1 MSPSL
6 DTHDADIATQTA
18 SQEMRNTLRW
28 RINASTHPSRLINK
42 IALADLR
49 CVESTR
55 ALAHLIGRAPTVLKV
70 IRAELHKAFEVDPD
84 TLLFTEPKPPLVPEK
99 IQTLTERALLLLVK
113 PAVDFNVNTF
123 TALSVKGEP
132 NRRLLYTPLE
142 VLQRVIEMRL
152 TDRLAHAHETYW
164 NTLTEGSWLTRRER
178 WIELH
183 VGLFAD
189 RAFITRQLD
198 ELSSAA
204 MLMVQAVIDAPTADA
219 RQRAGGPWANV
230 HVSQLMWPGSPAEA
244 IPGALHIY
252 REGESAEAPH
262 VIYLP
267 GVVRNFYEYPSF
279 ADLQCGLLEL
289 DRERFH
295 QLWQCMPL
303 KRRNGLCPPA
313 ALSPATGFLCGPKI
327 VGDALTQGAQR
338 LLEGQ
343 WANEVACAFTI
354 NLAQVYSAEPSRSQ
368 PLETVPFLRF
378 MERTRKQLIGGVRL
392 GPIRDSLLEWDHQRR
407 HAEIV
412 FASMAPGLAL
422 LTEKHQFKRY
432 EKGLVALLAPDDPA
446 AETPAYQELR
456 SLMNQLEAHAQ
467 ALKALMK
474 EALQRSLDLVFWA
487 ERPGGAG
494 TPRRVSL
501 FMNAQAEALR
511 CEVQLQHRLALL
523 STAHRDL
530 MIEVIEQPLAS
541 KRLGSQTRVM
551 SVAIGNDLD
560 GFFSLHNV
568 WVVTTAAALRRPTR
582 QLPVVLY
589 AFGVE
594 GGVLAFSGVD
604 RLTRS
609 LKASLSSRDDSVL
622 WGCVERDKRRD
633 LRAHAAREALS
644 VRYVEI
650 PGKPALAT
658 LKKLLGAYDRLHKSS
673 EAITRVFSEVK
684 DAQLSREL
692 LLIELKQ
699 QLQVPVN
706 STLSRAQTNIELLRK
721 VALEAKKLPVWLTR
735 ATRAQRRTFRR
746 LQSLYMSSVW
756 AFLARQEQ
764 RLPDLHT
771 YARQSLTDRLHR
783 EGIVLGVGIDE
794 PFIAMSGDIH
804 GTYCGYEEACLLRGP
819 HTLLPRSSACR
830 AFSLL
835 EVALQNLDPLASW
848 TQYKLNRACVLRGPW
863 PGFHVNH
870 LRQIISSLDI
880 GGHYDALINNTFYP
894 PASPEYSPS
903 EARIPELLNRVLHTG
918 AEYHLF
924 CAVQQGLSTTAQ
936 GVFSTAMAARAPQDL
951 LKNQHELQLHGVHV
965 VGHTMQ
971 HDRYVAGIV
980 VVEDKRSGL
989 CVVYWP
995 QAPHALVLTEY
1006 SGLEKARAELN
1017 RLGALPDNAKAL
1029 ARQVAPGW
1037 AFQATLDPKAISIL
1051 DVATGAAFVKG
1062 IWQLSRALRVK
1073 HREPSLS
1080 LDEIEEQVFEQIAS
1094 DPQDWLA
1101 IVANPGCDA
1110 QALLYRGYVHELQ
1123 RQTQA
1128 ASYSNKALEEY
1139 RVRRL
1144 RDDSVAKIRMVLSV
1158 FVPIL
1163 GLFSDLY
1170 ELYVVAKRYQRSG
1183 DPRDKRV
1190 LADTIKFF
1198 LVDLVM
1204 TFIPGPGKAGA
1215 GAARSALP
1223 PALRR
1228 MHRWRGEPGP
1238 AFPSTPSVRQL
1249 PALERFRVKSVPE
1262 GAVALKGPGREG
1274 VYVKNGEL
1282 FVADGTHHY
1291 PVYRRANEPWL
1302 RLKNKQLPEQD
1313 ELIIN
1318 IHESREWLLGADAPL
1333 PAAGTSSGV
1342 LDPWAAR
1349 ASPAPDWWPPVVRT
1363 ATENRILQ
1371 SSTPAL
1377 HWLDWR
1383 MQIQISPQMSSP
1395 APGIF
1400 LVPLDAHGFSYHALR
1415 VAPDYTIFTDPSSGF
1430 YRLLPQGTQAPL
1442 NRIVFITKNEP
1453 PVSLARADIERWTS
1467 THLAEQPL
1475 AASRTPTGGWQLHA
1489 PLFDKPLTEYV
1500 ADAFP
1505 SLTRESRD
1513 LTVARMIELS
1523 DPTRAATA
1531 THMLNVRAT
1540 LDSWLPPA
1548 PAKPGQT
1555 DDLLRM
1561 LRPIERG
1568 RSSTFISYQGAA
1580 PGFTRVDFTPPR
1592 PLAKP
1597 LQREGKGRAAQRG
1610 IAQRDAVKSVLQE
1623 QGFSV
1628 RELDV
1633 KRGAKAVREAVATH
1647 PHSPGTLY
1655 YLSFHWI
1662 EQANLPLGNRLSD
1675 NWFMGRSAVYM
1686 NTALSAEVKL
1696 ALSEQRLVRILAGIQ
1711 WPVNGRVSATVY
1723 FVKLA
1728 A

>member
-1 MSPSL
+1 MSPPL
-6 DTHDADIATQTA
+6 DTNDADIAAQTA
-18 SQEMRNTLRW
+18 SQDMRNTLRW
-28 RINASTHPSRLINK
+28 RINASTHPSRLVNK

-55 ALAHLIGRAPTVLKV
+55 ALAHLIGRSPTVLKV
-70 IRAELHKAFEVDPD
+70 IRAELHKAFEIDPD
-84 TLLFTEPKPPLVPEK
+84 TLLFTEPKPPLLPEK
-99 IQTLTERALLLLVK
+99 VQTLTERALLVLVK
-113 PAVDFNVNTF
+113 PAVEINVNAF

-132 NRRLLYTPLE
+132 NRRLLYTPSE
-142 VLQRVIEMRL
+142 VVQRVIEMRL
-152 TDRLAHAHETYW
+152 TDRLAHAQETYW
-164 NTLTEGSWLTRRER
+164 NTLAMGSWLTRRER

-189 RAFITRQLD
+189 RAFITWQLD

-204 MLMVQAVIDAPTADA
+204 MQMVQAVIDAPTAEA
-219 RQRAGGPWANV
+219 RQRAGEPWANV
-230 HVSQLMWPGSPAEA
+230 HVSQLMWPGAPAEA

-252 REGESAEAPH
+252 REGEPAEALH

-279 ADLQCGLLEL
+279 TDLQCGLLEL

-303 KRRNGLCPPA
+303 NRRNRLCPPA
-313 ALSPATGFLCGPKI
+313 GLSPTTGFACGPKI
-327 VGDALTQGAQR
+327 VGDALTQGAQM

-354 NLAQVYSAEPSRSQ
+354 NLAQVYSAEPPRSQ
-368 PLETVPFLRF
+368 PMEAVPFLRF

-412 FASMAPGLAL
+412 FASMVPGLAL
-422 LTEKHQFKRY
+422 LTEKHQLKRY

-456 SLMNQLEAHAQ
+456 SLMSQLEVHAQ
-467 ALKALMK
+467 ALKTLMK
-474 EALQRSLDLVFWA
+474 EVLQRSLDLVFWA

-541 KRLGSQTRVM
+541 KRPGSQTRVM
-551 SVAIGNDLD
+551 SVAIGNDL
-560 GFFSLHNV
+560 GAFFSIHNV

-594 GGVLAFSGVD
+594 GGVLAFSGMD

-633 LRAHAAREALS
+633 LRAHAARETLS

-673 EAITRVFSEVK
+673 EDITRVFSEVK
-684 DAQLSREL
+684 DPQLSRAL
-692 LLIELKQ
+692 LLIDLKQ
-699 QLQVPVN
+699 HLQVPVN
-706 STLSRAQTNIELLRK
+706 STLSRAQANIELLRK
-721 VALEAKKLPVWLTR
+721 VALEAKKLPAWLTG
-735 ATRAQRRTFRR
+735 ATRAQRRPFRR
-746 LQSLYMSSVW
+746 LQTRYMSSVW

-771 YARQSLTDRLHR
+771 YARQALTARLRR
-783 EGIVLGVGIDE
+783 EGIALEIGVDE

-804 GTYCGYEEACLLRGP
+804 GTYCDYEEACLLKGP
-819 HTLLPRSSACR
+819 RTLLPLSSACR

-848 TQYKLNRACVLRGPW
+848 TQYKLNRACILRRPW

-870 LRQIISSLDI
+870 LRQMISSLDI
-880 GGHYDALINNTFYP
+880 GGHYDGLIKNTFYP
-894 PASPEYSPS
+894 PASPDHSPS
-903 EARIPELLNRVLHTG
+903 EGRIPELLNRVLRTG
-918 AEYHLF
+918 ADYHLF

-936 GVFSTAMAARAPQDL
+936 SVFSTAMAARAPQDL
-951 LKNQHELQLHGVHV
+951 LKNQHELRLHGIHV

-1037 AFQATLDPKAISIL
+1037 AFQATLEPEATSIL
-1051 DVATGAAFVKG
+1051 DVATGNAFVKG
-1062 IWQLSRALRVK
+1062 IWRLSRALRVK

-1080 LDEIEEQVFEQIAS
+1080 LDEIEEQVSEQIAS

-1128 ASYSNKALEEY
+1128 ASYSNKALEKY
-1139 RVRRL
+1139 RTRRL
-1144 RDDSVAKIRMVLSV
+1144 RDESVAKIRMVLSV
-1158 FVPIL
+1158 FIPIL

-1170 ELYVVAKRYQRSG
+1170 ELHIAAQRYQRSG
-1183 DPRDKRV
+1183 DPRDKGV

-1198 LVDLVM
+1198 MVGLVM
-1204 TFIPGPGKAGA
+1204 TFIPGPGRAGA

-1228 MHRWRGEPGP
+1228 MHRWRVEPAP
-1238 AFPSTPSVRQL
+1238 TFPSTPSVRQL
-1249 PALERFRVKSVPE
+1249 PALERFKVKSVPE
-1262 GAVALKGPGREG
+1262 DAVALKGPGREG

-1282 FVADGTHHY
+1282 FVVDGTHHY
-1291 PVYRRANEPWL
+1291 PVYRRANEPSL

-1342 LDPWAAR
+1342 LDPWPSR

-1383 MQIQISPQMSSP
+1383 MQIQISPQLNSP

-1400 LVPLDAHGFSYHALR
+1400 FVPLDAHGFSYNALR
-1415 VAPDYTIFTDPSSGF
+1415 VAPAYASFTDPSSGF
-1430 YRLLPQGTQAPL
+1430 YRLLPQGGQAPL

-1453 PVSLARADIERWTS
+1453 PVSLARVDIERWTS
-1467 THLAEQPL
+1467 THLVEQPL
-1475 AASRTPTGGWQLHA
+1475 PASRTPTGGWQLHA

-1505 SLTRESRD
+1505 SMTHKSREF
-1513 LTVARMIELS
+1513 TVARMIELS
-1523 DPTRAATA
+1523 DTTRAATA

-1540 LDSWLPPA
+1540 LDGWLPPA

-1561 LRPIERG
+1561 LRPTERG
-1568 RSSTFISYQGAA
+1568 RSTTFVGYQGAA

-1592 PLAKP
+1592 RLAKP
-1597 LQREGKGRAAQRG
+1597 LQREGKGRAAERG
-1610 IAQRDAVKSVLQE
+1610 VAQRDAVKSVLQE

-1628 RELDV
+1628 RELEV
-1633 KRGAKAVREAVATH
+1633 KRGKSVQEAVATH
-1647 PHSPGTLY
+1647 PRSPGMLY
-1655 YLSFHWI
+1655 YLTFHWI
-1662 EQANLPLGNRLSD
+1662 EKASLPLGNRLTD
-1675 NWFMGRSAVYM
+1675 NWFLGRSAVYM
-1686 NTALSAEVKL
+1686 NMALSAEVKL